1 MSHAQ
6 GTWLDRILLPPH
18 HSTPSFLDSSHG
30 RVHCDTHHGGQ
41 FGRLAIQGPFA
52 SYEPNDPVEVSS
64 TVVTTMLLPSRRVS
78 IGSTYNSGE
87 DIAAAPAS
95 SEVDK
100 RQHFGKVGSTA
111 VYTGEGEAGAAP
123 SRIFF

>member
-1 MSHAQ
+1 MTAFLFHL
-6 GTWLDRILLPPH
+6 T

-30 RVHCDTHHGGQ
+30 RVHCDTHHGGL
-41 FGRLAIQGPFA
+41 FGRLAEQGPLV

-64 TVVTTMLLPSRRVS
+64 TVVTTKLLPSRRVS